1 MVSISSGIVAADKV
15 VHDLTNAK
23 KIGKS
28 AMDEFIKSR
37 LQEESLKSF
46 FDPIKERKLVTFA
59 KMYKIKTCKVNNKLI
74 PLQTTKDLFA
84 RISLIAQN
92 RSIDLKAVFQF
103 PLGPLPWSL
112 AEPIGTLRKTSKAS
126 LKERQNQL
134 IELMEAMH

>member
-1 MVSISSGIVAADKV
+1 MLKDWQICYGRIYKIEVTRRVIKV
-15 VHDLTNAK
+15 
-23 KIGKS
+23 
-28 AMDEFIKSR
+28 
-37 LQEESLKSF
+37 F
-46 FDPIKERKLVTFA
+46 FDPIKKRKIATFA
-59 KMYKIKTCKVNNKLI
+59 TMNKIKTCKVNNKLI
-74 PLQTTKDLFA
+74 PLQATKDLFA